1 MKRADAPRVLA
12 TILALIAAAVHLT
25 LSASDL
31 IPGERT
37 AGPLFALM
45 GVGYLVGAAGIFL
58 RKTLFYWL
66 VAFYALGLILAYAA
80 SRDTLPIEPVGVATK
95 VDESLLVLSLWLGSR
110 KQAPEKA

>member
-1 MKRADAPRVLA
+1 
-12 TILALIAAAVHLT
+12 
-25 LSASDL
+25 
-31 IPGERT
+31 
-37 AGPLFALM
+37 M